1 MHTTTDLYTEVQQ
14 FYARHFHL
22 LDAGRAAEWAET
34 FTVDGWF
41 WPRTLPEPVRGRAA
55 LTAGVR
61 RTHERLAE
69 AGEQHRHW
77 HGMVDVRPRDD
88 GDLDVRCYAL
98 IYVIPRGEA
107 PRLHLSC
114 VCTDRLVREDGEWK
128 VAERSVTRDD
138 LHPEPVE
145 AVVGAAP

>member
-114 VCTDRLVREDGEWK
+114 VCTVFAMLS
-128 VAERSVTRDD
+128 RS
-138 LHPEPVE
+138 
-145 AVVGAAP
+145 